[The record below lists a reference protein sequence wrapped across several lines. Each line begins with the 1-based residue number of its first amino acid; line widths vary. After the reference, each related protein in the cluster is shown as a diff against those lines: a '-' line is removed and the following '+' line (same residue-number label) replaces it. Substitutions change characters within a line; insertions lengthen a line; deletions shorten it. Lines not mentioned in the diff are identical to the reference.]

1 MGAEIAIFH
10 VFSIPGGV
18 NRRGGAFLS
27 GPFGIANAPVRLD
40 ADFEGNGALVGVGAR
55 GRGVKGAEK
64 GVPLREALGSVG

>member
-1 MGAEIAIFH
+1 M
-10 VFSIPGGV
+10 
-18 NRRGGAFLS
+18 S

-40 ADFEGNGALVGVGAR
+40 ADFVGIGAEVGVGAR